1 MKRRPAVWAVLL
13 IVLLVLVGC
22 AAKQSMEGTWEQE
35 ITISVLGTNVDDQ
48 TEVSAIQR
56 FQFHADGTGSM
67 TTDAGED
74 FPVASVE
81 FRYTL
86 EEGELTLTR
95 ADGGEDMIFTV
106 TLEKDSLKLENTSG
120 TFDLKRVS

>member
-13 IVLLVLVGC
+13 IALLVLVGC

-74 FPVASVE
+74 FPVASVTTDICPPSV
-81 FRYTL
+81 RGPTPTA
-86 EEGELTLTR
+86 TLTPT
-95 ADGGEDMIFTV
+95 DTV
-106 TLEKDSLKLENTSG
+106 
-120 TFDLKRVS
+120 